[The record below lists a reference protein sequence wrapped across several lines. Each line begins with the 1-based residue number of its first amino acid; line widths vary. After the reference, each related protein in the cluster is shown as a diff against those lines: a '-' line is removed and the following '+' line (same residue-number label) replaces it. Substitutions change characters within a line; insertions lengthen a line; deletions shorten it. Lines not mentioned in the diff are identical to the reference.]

1 MPVIPT
7 FAYGVFSLA
16 LVSILYEPL
25 RNALYTLGD
34 EVGGVGGVGG
44 LTNQFIPPCYLQNET
59 KNDCN
64 APYYFSP
71 GWMGFTP
78 FAAIVL
84 SCLIIPLFL
93 AAIATYFCTPS
104 DLQKKMERPLLNS
117 IEIDK
122 RDHDNEEE
130 EEERQQEIQQK
141 KKVAIFSILWYSA
154 SSLWFLVPLLYYA
167 SSPFYQTDI
176 WHHLLAV
183 TIAAAFPLSWHLT
196 FVTIPSASAP
206 LLSLLLGITPST
218 FKACHV
224 RAAWSTLFWG
234 SIHAIGELVYLTSQG
249 MLNVLI
255 PTTRSSGSSDSL
267 LYIFGFVTFVLLLIQ
282 SSHAL
287 FRYQPCVKKNF
298 RYFHRI
304 FAASLLLIASA
315 HWWPF
320 AIFLMPAVV
329 CAATSYA
336 IKEQKRNN
344 NDSNNVHVVALAFIA
359 AIIASVSVL
368 VLIWAA
374 RQAYSLAHPKDYYT
388 LPLHMFP
395 VVSVFLAFIIARFSA
410 SAVLTG
416 CIKTKK

>member
-1 MPVIPT
+1 M
-7 FAYGVFSLA
+7 
-16 LVSILYEPL
+16 
-25 RNALYTLGD
+25 
-34 EVGGVGGVGG
+34 
-44 LTNQFIPPCYLQNET
+44 
-59 KNDCN
+59 
-64 APYYFSP
+64 
-71 GWMGFTP
+71 
-78 FAAIVL
+78 
-84 SCLIIPLFL
+84 
-93 AAIATYFCTPS
+93 
-104 DLQKKMERPLLNS
+104 
-117 IEIDK
+117 
-122 RDHDNEEE
+122 
-130 EEERQQEIQQK
+130 
-141 KKVAIFSILWYSA
+141 
-154 SSLWFLVPLLYYA
+154 
-167 SSPFYQTDI
+167 
-176 WHHLLAV
+176 
-183 TIAAAFPLSWHLT
+183 
-196 FVTIPSASAP
+196 
-206 LLSLLLGITPST
+206 
-218 FKACHV
+218 
-224 RAAWSTLFWG
+224 
-234 SIHAIGELVYLTSQG
+234 
-249 MLNVLI
+249 
-255 PTTRSSGSSDSL
+255 

-336 IKEQKRNN
+336 IKEQKSNN

-359 AIIASVSVL
+359 AIIASVFVL
-368 VLIWAA
+368 ILIWAA